1 MKTTLLPLRFLSP
14 LHRATRQIS
23 LYLEGQMKSLGVS
36 NPEGHL
42 LSYLLSYEPCPVGEI
57 RRIFGLKGSTLTHRL
72 DRLEANGLIV
82 RHLHPTDRRS
92 FLVELTDAGREVGA
106 RVREQLEALETQ
118 IAEQTGGEDLEG
130 FANVMAAIAQVTAVE
145 LKEN

>member
-1 MKTTLLPLRFLSP
+1 MK
-14 LHRATRQIS
+14 A
-23 LYLEGQMKSLGVS
+23 LGVS
-36 NPEGHL
+36 NPEAHL

-72 DRLEANGLIV
+72 DRLEASGLVV

-92 FLVELTDAGREVGA
+92 FLVGLTDAGREVGA
-106 RVREQLEALETQ
+106 RVREQLAALEAR
-118 IAEQTGGEDLEG
+118 IAEQTDERDLDG
-130 FANVMAAIAQVTAVE
+130 FARVMAAISQVTAVQ